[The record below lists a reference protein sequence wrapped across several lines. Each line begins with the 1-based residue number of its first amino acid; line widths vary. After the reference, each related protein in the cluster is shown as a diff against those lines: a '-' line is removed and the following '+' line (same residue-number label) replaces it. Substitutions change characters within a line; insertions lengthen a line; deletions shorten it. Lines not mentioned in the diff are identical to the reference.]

1 MIESAVRL
9 KLGYGYGFNNDLQT
23 LISYDCENSNS
34 VPGAPPPGNG
44 DACFPTQ
51 PQKPGYILPQTF
63 MLARSEYRYFRFGL
77 GFTLMRDG
85 YFTHEVGD
93 SWHGQDWD
101 FDELHFKLGSALGNG
116 EMRASPLSRPP
127 SHALTA

>member
-116 EMRASPLSRPP
+116 EMRDSPLSRPP